1 MSKFPLYNTTKSR
14 EMFNRASQVI
24 PGGIYGHLG
33 PAEGQFIPVNRWPR
47 FSEKAKGTY
56 FWDVD
61 GNQYI
66 DYMCA
71 YGPNVLGYN
80 DPDVDAAALKQL
92 QLGNCTTAPGKVMV
106 ECAETLVD
114 TVACADWA
122 FFCKN
127 GSDTTTL
134 ATMAARAHTHK
145 KKIIFLKYY
154 YHGDFPWA
162 QKIDYPGITPEDV
175 ANNIICPWFDLD
187 ALQKAYDDNNGDIAG
202 LIAQPYDH
210 GNFKDNEVASKEYW
224 QSVRKWCDDHG
235 AVLIIDDV
243 RAGFRLDLAGSDH
256 YYGFKADLI
265 CFCKALANGYN
276 MSAFCGKEFLRNA
289 ASSLSYTGSYW
300 MSAVPF
306 AACIAC
312 INKLKKID
320 APKLFHD
327 LGTELTDGLVAAGKE
342 HGFDLV
348 VSGAPALFYLR
359 IANDDSLLLHQ
370 DWIAEC
376 VNRGVFFA
384 SHHNHF
390 INASLTHEDINR
402 TIEIAEDAF
411 KAEAKDG
418 MVRWK
423 FTELPLSKE
432 AKLLMDSL
440 VLGLEDIQENYGKKY
455 IKIIEKSL
463 T

>member
-1 MSKFPLYNTTKSR
+1 MSKKFPLYKTTKSD
-14 EMFNRASQVI
+14 EWFDRATKVI
-24 PGGIYGHLG
+24 PAGVYGHLG

-47 FSEKAKGTY
+47 FSEKAQGSY

-71 YGPNVLGYN
+71 YGPNILGYC
-80 DPDVDAAALKQL
+80 DEDVDAAAFEQMKK
-92 QLGNCTTAPGKVMV
+92 GNCVTSPDKVMV
-106 ECAETLVD
+106 ECAELLVD
-114 TVACADWA
+114 TVATADWA
-122 FFCKN
+122 FFAKN
-127 GSDTTTL
+127 GND
-134 ATMAARAHTHK
+134 ATQGAILTARAHTHK
-145 KKIIFLKYY
+145 KKLIFFNNF
-154 YHGDFPWA
+154 YHGVSPMV
-162 QKIDYPGITPEDV
+162 QKIDYPGVTPEDV
-175 ANNIICPWFDLD
+175 ANNIYARWNDIEGLKQII
-187 ALQKAYDDNNGDIAG
+187 AEDDDIAAI
-202 LIAQPYDH
+202 IAQPYNH
-210 GNFKDNEVASKEYW
+210 GNFLDNYFPDEGFWKEVRELCTKNNI
-224 QSVRKWCDDHG
+224 
-235 AVLIIDDV
+235 VLIVDDV
-243 RAGFRLDLAGSDH
+243 RCGFRLDLAGSDH
-256 YYGFKADLI
+256 FFGFEADII

-320 APKLFHD
+320 APKLFKE
-327 LGTELTDGLVAAGKE
+327 LGTDLTDGLVAAGKE

-370 DWIAEC
+370 DWVAEC
-376 VNRGVFFA
+376 VNRGVFFT

-411 KAEAKDG
+411 KAVKKLHPE
-418 MVRWK
+418 K
-423 FTELPLSKE
+423 F
-432 AKLLMDSL
+432 
-440 VLGLEDIQENYGKKY
+440 
-455 IKIIEKSL
+455 
-463 T
+463 

>member
-1 MSKFPLYNTTKSR
+1 MSNKFPLYNNTNSDAWYDRATK
-14 EMFNRASQVI
+14 VI
-24 PGGIYGHLG
+24 PAGVYGHLG

-71 YGPNVLGYN
+71 YGPNVLGYG
-80 DPDVDAAALKQL
+80 DEDVDAAAIEQIKK
-92 QLGNCTTAPGKVMV
+92 GNCTTSPSKIMV
-106 ECAETLVD
+106 ECAELLVD
-114 TVACADWA
+114 TVASADWA
-122 FFCKN
+122 FFAKN
-127 GSDTTTL
+127 GND
-134 ATMAARAHTHK
+134 ATQGAILTARAHTHRK
-145 KKIIFLKYY
+145 KLIFFNNF
-154 YHGDFPWA
+154 YHGVSPMV
-162 QKIDYPGITPEDV
+162 QKLDYPGVTPEDV
-175 ANNIICPWFDLD
+175 ANNLYARWNDIEGLKQII
-187 ALQKAYDDNNGDIAG
+187 AENEGEIAA
-202 LIAQPYDH
+202 LIAQPYNH
-210 GNFKDNEVASKEYW
+210 GNFLDNYFPDKGFWQEVR
-224 QSVRKWCDDHG
+224 QLCTDNG
-235 AVLIIDDV
+235 IVLIVDDV
-243 RAGFRLDLAGSDH
+243 RCGFRLDLAGSDH
-256 YYGFKADLI
+256 FFGFEADII
-265 CFCKALANGYN
+265 CFCKALANGWN
-276 MSAFCGKEFLRNA
+276 MSAFCGKEFLMNA

-312 INKLKKID
+312 INKLKAID
-320 APKLFHD
+320 APKLFHQM
-327 LGTELTDGLVAAGKE
+327 GTELTEGLKKAGAE

-390 INASLTHEDINR
+390 INAALTHEDINR

-411 KAEAKDG
+411 KAVK
-418 MVRWK
+418 K
-423 FTELPLSKE
+423 LHPEL
-432 AKLLMDSL
+432 
-440 VLGLEDIQENYGKKY
+440 G
-455 IKIIEKSL
+455 
-463 T
+463 

>member
-1 MSKFPLYNTTKSR
+1 MSKKFPLYKTTKSD
-14 EMFNRASQVI
+14 EWFDRATKVI
-24 PGGIYGHLG
+24 PAGVYGHLG

-47 FSEKAKGTY
+47 FSEKAQGSY

-61 GNQYI
+61 GNKYI

-71 YGPNVLGYN
+71 YGPNILGYC
-80 DPDVDAAALKQL
+80 DEDVDAAAFEQMKK
-92 QLGNCTTAPGKVMV
+92 GNCVTSPDKVMV
-106 ECAETLVD
+106 ECAELLVD
-114 TVACADWA
+114 TVATADWT
-122 FFCKN
+122 FFAKN
-127 GSDTTTL
+127 GND
-134 ATMAARAHTHK
+134 ATQGAILTARAHTHK
-145 KKIIFLKYY
+145 KKLIFFNNF
-154 YHGDFPWA
+154 YHGVSPMV
-162 QKIDYPGITPEDV
+162 QKIDYPGVTPEDV
-175 ANNIICPWFDLD
+175 ANNIYARWNDIEGLKQII
-187 ALQKAYDDNNGDIAG
+187 AEDDDIAAI
-202 LIAQPYDH
+202 IAQPYNH
-210 GNFKDNEVASKEYW
+210 GNFLDNYFPDEGFWKEVRELCTKNNI
-224 QSVRKWCDDHG
+224 
-235 AVLIIDDV
+235 VLIVDDV
-243 RAGFRLDLAGSDH
+243 RCGFRLDLAGSDH
-256 YYGFKADLI
+256 FFGFEADII

-320 APKLFHD
+320 APKLFKE

-370 DWIAEC
+370 DWVAEC
-376 VNRGVFFA
+376 VNRGVFFT

-411 KAEAKDG
+411 KAVKKLHPE
-418 MVRWK
+418 K
-423 FTELPLSKE
+423 F
-432 AKLLMDSL
+432 
-440 VLGLEDIQENYGKKY
+440 
-455 IKIIEKSL
+455 
-463 T
+463 